1 MSKLKCEE
9 RSCKHNCHLSCNKQ
23 SIVIDDDAICCSY
36 QRINET
42 LLKMEFSNERH
53 PEYNDVETI
62 INCNEETCIH
72 NKECMCKALEVKI
85 DSDAWCSTYRR
96 K

>member
-1 MSKLKCEE
+1 MSKLRCEE
-9 RSCKHNCHLSCNKQ
+9 RSCKHNCHLSCRKQ
-23 SIVIDDDAICCSY
+23 SIVLDDDAICCSY

-42 LLKMEFSNERH
+42 LLKTEFSNEKH
-53 PEYNDVETI
+53 PEYNDVETL
-62 INCNEETCIH
+62 INCNEETCVF
-72 NKECMCKALEVKI
+72 NKDCLCKASEVKI